1 VDNRTFRVKLI
12 QSNSK
17 TFKPKFLKTNTT
29 IDTKIDTGTTKPSE
43 EIVYDEIVY
52 YDGGGVEGYG
62 DN

>member
-1 VDNRTFRVKLI
+1 MAQEFKVKFSSNTKTFNPTFR
-12 QSNSK
+12 
-17 TFKPKFLKTNTT
+17 KTNTT
-29 IDTKIDTGTTKPSE
+29 IDSKIEPNSKATPE